1 MRRHSSLVSHSSIV
15 SLLVAGTAFALL
27 GAAASAVADPITHKC
42 GKPVSSIL
50 KTEFAQFTTNSTTFQ
65 NLPSSTTTVDVGK
78 GGCIK
83 VRLFAEMRC
92 SQTANNDVCTFR
104 AIEPGVTALDPPV
117 NGVAFIGE
125 GGPAGFS
132 THSFAWVKEFGPGKH
147 KIAVQ
152 AGVQNA
158 ATTMEVQSWTLEIEV
173 TK

>member
-1 MRRHSSLVSHSSIV
+1 MRKHSSIV
-15 SLLVAGTAFALL
+15 SLVVSGAALAWL
-27 GAAASAVADPITHKC
+27 GASGGALADPVTHKC
-42 GKPVSSIL
+42 GKPLSSIV
-50 KTEFAQFTTNSTTFQ
+50 KTEFALFSTNSTTFKT
-65 NLPSSTTTVDVGK
+65 LPGSTTTIDVGD

-92 SQTANNDVCTFR
+92 SETANNDICTFR
-104 AIEPGVTALDPPV
+104 AVEPGVAALDPPV
-117 NGVAFIGE
+117 NGVTFIGE
-125 GGPAGFS
+125 GGQTGFS